1 MLRAPERAWLPLMQ
15 FPKNEPEQAA
25 ERQGCGQENP
35 RFRQANQRDEDDA
48 KGNNK
53 SDRMARKAPRS
64 IFSEW
69 NDIFWMQLIC
79 ARGGGR
85 NVSVREMTESS
96 HGEYPLIRYHTPV
109 FGKLIMRLVS
119 FS

>member
-1 MLRAPERAWLPLMQ
+1 MQ
-15 FPKNEPEQAA
+15 FPQNEPKQAA
-25 ERQGCGQENP
+25 ERQSRGKKNP

-53 SDRMARKAPRS
+53 SDRMTRKAPRS

-85 NVSVREMTESS
+85 NVGVREMTKVS
-96 HGEYPLIRYHTPV
+96 HGEYPLHGNNTPV
-109 FGKLIMRLVS
+109 FGKFITGLIPAHNRIGR
-119 FS
+119 FKHH

>member
-1 MLRAPERAWLPLMQ
+1 MGRDIAQKGCRRITMLRTPEGAWLPLMQ
-15 FPKNEPEQAA
+15 FPKDEPEQAA
-25 ERQGCGQENP
+25 ERQGCGKENP

-69 NDIFWMQLIC
+69 NDVLGMEFIC
-79 ARGGGR
+79 AQGGGR
-85 NVSVREMTESS
+85 NISFREMTESS
-96 HGEYPLIRYHTPV
+96 HG
-109 FGKLIMRLVS
+109 
-119 FS
+119 

>member
-1 MLRAPERAWLPLMQ
+1 MQ
-15 FPKNEPEQAA
+15 FPKDEPEQAA
-25 ERQGCGQENP
+25 ERQGCGKENP

-96 HGEYPLIRYHTPV
+96 HGEYPLIRYDTPV
-109 FGKLIMRLVS
+109 FGKLIIGLA
-119 FS
+119 FFF